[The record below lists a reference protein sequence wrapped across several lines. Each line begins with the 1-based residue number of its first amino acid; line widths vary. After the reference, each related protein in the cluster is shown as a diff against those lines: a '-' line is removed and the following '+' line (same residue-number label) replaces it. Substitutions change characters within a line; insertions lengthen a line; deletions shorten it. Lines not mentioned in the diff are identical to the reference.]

1 MNSPKDQVARPG
13 QALRQPARASL
24 AAFVG
29 TTIEWY
35 DFYIYATASALIF
48 NELFF
53 PSNEPF
59 YSTLA
64 SFGSFAVGFFARP
77 FGGLVFG
84 HLGDRI
90 GRKNALVATL
100 SIMGVGT
107 VGIGLLPTYAGA
119 GALAP
124 ALLVLL
130 RVAQG
135 IAIGG
140 EWGGAVLMAGE
151 HAPEQKRTFLASFA
165 QLGSPAGLILSLM
178 AFRWVAQLDREAMF
192 SWGWRLPFL
201 ASAVLVVVGLL
212 VRSSVGESPE
222 FAALKTQ
229 RRTAAMPIVEVLGG
243 WWRAVLLCLGANVIG
258 VAGVYFVN
266 TFMLNYTTQTLG
278 LDRGLILDCLFGVAF
293 IQLFTQLFAGWC
305 AQRVGAG
312 RFLVVVAAL
321 AMISPYPMFV
331 LVSTGKPAAIVV
343 GIAIAVMCMSSS
355 YAVMAG
361 FMTDAFP
368 VRVRYSAISMSYQC
382 CGALAGGLTPLIGT
396 VLVHDFPGQWWP
408 LAVFY
413 SALAGVT
420 LVCIA
425 ALQRR
430 QHTAGESVVGLAV
443 PEVGLAVSE

>member
-1 MNSPKDQVARPG
+1 MTRPNG
-13 QALRQPARASL
+13 KSARQPARASL

-48 NELFF
+48 GKLFF
-53 PSNEPF
+53 PSHEPF

-64 SFGSFAVGFFARP
+64 SFGTFAVGFFARP

-90 GRKNALVATL
+90 GRKKALVATL

-107 VGIGLLPTYAGA
+107 VGIGFLPTYASA

-151 HAPEQKRTFLASFA
+151 HAPREKRTFLASFA
-165 QLGSPAGLILSLM
+165 QLGSPAGLILALL
-178 AFRWVAQLDREAMF
+178 AFRSVAHLDKDALY
-192 SWGWRLPFL
+192 SWGWRLPFI
-201 ASAVLVVVGLL
+201 ASAVLLVVGLL
-212 VRSSVGESPE
+212 IRSGVGESPE
-222 FAALKTQ
+222 FEAIRTQ
-229 RRTAAMPIVEVLGG
+229 RRTAAMPIVEVLRDS
-243 WWRAVLLCLGANVIG
+243 WRVVLLCLGANVIG
-258 VAGVYFVN
+258 VAGAWFVN

-278 LDRGLILDCLFGVAF
+278 LDRALILDCLFVVAF
-293 IQLFTQLFAGWC
+293 IQLITQLFSGWF

-312 RFLVVVAAL
+312 RFLVLAAAL

-331 LVSTGKPAAIVV
+331 LVSTGRPVAIVA
-343 GIAIAVMCMSSS
+343 GIAIAVMCMCSS

-361 FMTDAFP
+361 FMTNAFP
-368 VRVRYSAISMSYQC
+368 VRVRYSAISISYQC
-382 CGALAGGLTPLIGT
+382 CAALAGGLTPLVGT
-396 VLVHDFPGQWWP
+396 LLAHDYPGQWWP
-408 LAVFY
+408 LALFY
-413 SALAGVT
+413 SALAAIS

-425 ALQRR
+425 VLQRKQSSATQSDVALALQD
-430 QHTAGESVVGLAV
+430 
-443 PEVGLAVSE
+443 